1 MINDNVIKGSIQN
14 THEEIARG
22 LGKYAL
28 DYTQGIPQQKEAFMT
43 HLIVKKFKAENTFMH
58 Q

>member
-1 MINDNVIKGSIQN
+1 MKGSIQN
-14 THEEIARG
+14 THEEFARG
-22 LGKYAL
+22 IGKYAL